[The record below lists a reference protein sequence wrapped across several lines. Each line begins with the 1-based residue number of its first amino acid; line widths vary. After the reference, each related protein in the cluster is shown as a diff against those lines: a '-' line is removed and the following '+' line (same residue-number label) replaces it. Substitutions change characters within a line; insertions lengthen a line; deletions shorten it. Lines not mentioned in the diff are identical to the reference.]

1 MIETRVATVI
11 VIVVIDVTE
20 AIEVIGIAG
29 AEEGGEIIV
38 LDVIVLNV
46 KHQAI
51 VPNQGEV
58 TAEIDVAE
66 KVVDES
72 HPCIGTYLPQ
82 DLNI

>member
-1 MIETRVATVI
+1 MIETRVAIVI

-20 AIEVIGIAG
+20 AIVVIGIAV

-51 VPNQGEV
+51 VPNQGEE

-72 HPCIGTYLPQ
+72 HPCIGTYLRQ

>member
-1 MIETRVATVI
+1 MIETRVAIEI

-51 VPNQGEV
+51 VPNQGEE

-72 HPCIGTYLPQ
+72 HPCIGMYLPQ